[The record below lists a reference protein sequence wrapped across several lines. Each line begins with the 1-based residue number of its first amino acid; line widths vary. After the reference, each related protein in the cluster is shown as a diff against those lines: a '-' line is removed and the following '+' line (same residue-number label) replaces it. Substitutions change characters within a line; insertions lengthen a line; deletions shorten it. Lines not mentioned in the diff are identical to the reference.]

1 METTREPP
9 AVGGGRPM
17 PAAWAFPFARRSVTN
32 TTIGGNSS
40 MEERIALVGIIVE
53 GRLAHE
59 GRIDAGCDLEA
70 LFMDVCRKTAGKTAD
85 AGRASWERRAAAEGR
100 ASREKRGMR

>member
-1 METTREPP
+1 
-9 AVGGGRPM
+9 M

-53 GRLAHE
+53 DPDSVAQLNAILH
-59 GRIDAGCDLEA
+59 
-70 LFMDVCRKTAGKTAD
+70 
-85 AGRASWERRAAAEGR
+85 
-100 ASREKRGMR
+100 